1 MYQSVLK
8 PLVDLIV
15 GWLLFLITLPLF
27 LLVSVTLLVGNKGK
41 VFFKQRRPGLDEKPF
56 VIFKFRSMNDKRD
69 TEGKLLP
76 DEKRLTK
83 LGKFIR
89 KTSLDELPQLLNVI
103 KGEMS
108 FVGPRPLLMEYL
120 PLYNEYQKQRHM
132 VKPGITGWAQVNGRN
147 TISWDKKFEYDV
159 FYVQNCS
166 FVMDLKI
173 LLRTI
178 VKVFKSEGISGK
190 GMATME
196 PFKGNQAE

>member
-27 LLVSVTLLVGNKGK
+27 LLVSVTLLFGNKGK